1 MLKKVAVEDLR
12 VGAYVHK
19 VPGSWLSHSL
29 WRTRFLISRQFELDN
44 IIASGVREVWVD
56 TEKSVAADS
65 TTDAPPE
72 PIQSEATAARAAVR
86 SGGAE
91 KAPMNEELMRAA
103 EICARSKKAVTS
115 MFEEARMGKSLSS
128 EPIYELVGE
137 VASSVM
143 RNPGALISLARLKT
157 ADDYTYMHSVAVCAL
172 MVALAHEMELDE
184 DEQRDA
190 GIAGLVHDIGKALVP
205 PEILNKP
212 GTLTAEEFRIV
223 KTHPAQGHRL
233 LTEGGAMREIA
244 RDVCLHHHEKM
255 DGTGYPDKLKGVQ
268 IGVFARM
275 GAVCDVYDAITSDR
289 PYKAGWDPAE
299 SIHRMAK
306 WSRFHFD
313 DRIFQ
318 HFVKSIGI
326 FPVGSL
332 VHLSSGRLAV
342 VVEQNSKS
350 LLTPKVNAFF
360 SAKSRTRVPA
370 ELIDLSQPGV
380 DEKIVGREQ
389 PEKWGIENHD
399 QYWVGN
405 SRSASPPA
413 MRAA

>member
-12 VGAYVHK
+12 VGMFVHQI
-19 VPGSWLSHSL
+19 PGSWLSHSL
-29 WRTRFLISRQFELDN
+29 WRTRFLITEKFELGK
-44 IIASGVREVWVD
+44 ILESGIREVLID
-56 TEKSVAADS
+56 TEKSTVM
-65 TTDAPPE
+65 
-72 PIQSEATAARAAVR
+72 EATPDAAAGPAEAQAVPAQAPVR
-86 SGGAE
+86 SAITE
-91 KAPMNEELMRAA
+91 RVPMNEELKRAA
-103 EICARSKKAVTS
+103 EICARSKHAVTS
-115 MFEEARMGKSLSS
+115 MFEEARMGKSLAS

-172 MVALAHEMELDE
+172 MVALAHEMGLDE
-184 DEQRDA
+184 DEKRDA

-205 PEILNKP
+205 QKILNKP
-212 GTLTAEEFRIV
+212 GKLTAEETRIIQN
-223 KTHPAQGHRL
+223 HPTQGHSL

-306 WSRFHFD
+306 WSKSHFD

-332 VHLSSGRLAV
+332 VQLSSGRLAV

-360 SAKSRTRVPA
+360 SAKSRARVPA

-380 DEKIVGREQ
+380 DEQIVGREQ
-389 PEKWGIENHD
+389 PEKWGIEDHD
-399 QYWVGN
+399 QYWAGN
-405 SRSASPPA
+405 SRPAPPLA
-413 MRAA
+413 TRAA

>member
-1 MLKKVAVEDLR
+1 MLKKIAVEDLR
-12 VGAYVHK
+12 IGTYVHK

-29 WRTRFLISRQFELDN
+29 WRTKFLIAGQFDLDK
-44 IIASGVREVWVD
+44 IIESGIREVWIDTGKSIGVD
-56 TEKSVAADS
+56 AAP
-65 TTDAPPE
+65 AP
-72 PIQSEATAARAAVR
+72 AAVETEAAPAQAPAR
-86 SGGAE
+86 SGITE
-91 KAPMNEELMRAA
+91 RVPMNEELERAA
-103 EICARSKKAVTS
+103 EICARSKQAVTS
-115 MFEEARMGKSLSS
+115 MFEEARMGKSLAS

-137 VASSVM
+137 IASSVM

-205 PEILNKP
+205 QKILNKP
-212 GTLTAEEFRIV
+212 GKLTPEEFRVIQN
-223 KTHPAQGHRL
+223 HPAQGHRL
-233 LTEGGAMREIA
+233 LTEGGNAREIA

-255 DGTGYPDKLKGVQ
+255 DGTGYPDKLKGQQ
-268 IGVFARM
+268 IGMFARM

-306 WSRFHFD
+306 WSKFHFD
-313 DRIFQ
+313 EKIFQ
-318 HFVKSIGI
+318 YFVKSIGI
-326 FPVGSL
+326 YPVGSL

-360 SAKSRTRVPA
+360 SARSRTRVPA

-380 DEKIVGREQ
+380 DEQIVGREQ
-389 PEKWGIENHD
+389 AEKWGIENHH
-399 QYWVGN
+399 QYWTAD
-405 SRSASPPA
+405 SRTAPAPA